1 MLNYH
6 RWLDRLQVLERKN
19 RTSGIY
25 LISLMLVCFLIG
37 AISFNLWLSFAPEAT
52 PNSVSG
58 KRKLLLELDTQAQ
71 ALASRNLALSIAENA
86 NKEMQEMF
94 SRQLTE
100 QKELEKELSFYRSV
114 MVNDADIEGV
124 AIDGVELSR
133 GLIPEQYQLRL
144 ILTQLQKRKIKV
156 KAKARASVILL
167 GSQDGHPTEL
177 SLSKLVNKKLDFEF
191 NYFQIMDTDF
201 VLPVG
206 FNLQR
211 ISVTVKVNA
220 SRGVKGGEIEQT
232 FNVPELL
239 MGEKE
244 LRVILEQNSQV
255 KDNSQ

>member
-25 LISLMLVCFLIG
+25 LISLMLVCFLLG

-52 PNSVSG
+52 PNSVNG
-58 KRKLLLELDTQAQ
+58 NRKLLQELDTQAKV
-71 ALASRNLALSIAENA
+71 LASRNLALSIAENA
-86 NKEMQEMF
+86 NKEMQQMF
-94 SRQLTE
+94 SRQLVE
-100 QKELEKELSFYRSV
+100 QKKLEKELSFYRSV

-124 AIDGVELSR
+124 AIDRVELSQ
-133 GLIPEQYQLRL
+133 GLMPEHYQLRL

-156 KAKARASVILL
+156 KAKAQAIVMLI
-167 GSQDGHPTEL
+167 GFQNDQAAEL
-177 SLSKLVNKKLDFEF
+177 SLNELVDKKLTFEF

-201 VLPVG
+201 VLPTG

-220 SRGVKGGEIEQT
+220 SRGVKGGEIEQI

-244 LRVILEQNSQV
+244 QRVILEQNSQV

>member
-6 RWLDRLQVLERKN
+6 RWLDRLQVLGRKN
-19 RTSGIY
+19 RTSSIY
-25 LISLMLVCFLIG
+25 LISLMLVCFLLG

-58 KRKLLLELDTQAQ
+58 KRKLLQELDTQAQ

-86 NKEMQEMF
+86 NKEMQQMF

-100 QKELEKELSFYRSV
+100 QKALEKELAFYRSV
-114 MVNDADIEGV
+114 MVTDADVEGV
-124 AIDGVELSR
+124 AIHGVEMSQGVL
-133 GLIPEQYQLRL
+133 PEQYQLRL
-144 ILTQLQKRKIKV
+144 ILTQLQKRKMKV
-156 KAKARASVILL
+156 KARASVMLL
-167 GSQDGHPTEL
+167 GVQNDHPVEL
-177 SLSKLVNKKLDFEF
+177 SLSKLVNNKLDFEF

-201 VLPVG
+201 VLPSG

-211 ISVTVKVNA
+211 ISVKVKVSA

>member
-19 RTSGIY
+19 RTSSIY
-25 LISLMLVCFLIG
+25 LIGLMVVCFLLG

-52 PNSVSG
+52 PNSASG
-58 KRKLLLELDTQAQ
+58 KRKLLQELETQAQ
-71 ALASRNLALSIAENA
+71 ALASRNLALSIADNA

-94 SRQLTE
+94 SQQLSA
-100 QKELEKELSFYRSV
+100 QKALEKELAFYRSV
-114 MVNDADIEGV
+114 MVTDADVEGV
-124 AIDGVELSR
+124 AIHGVELSQ
-133 GLIPEQYQLRL
+133 GVAPEQYQLRL
-144 ILTQLQKRKIKV
+144 ILTQLQKRKVKV
-156 KAKARASVILL
+156 KTNATVLLL
-167 GSQDGHPTEL
+167 GTLNSGPAEL
-177 SLSKLVNKKLDFEF
+177 SLSELINKKLDFEF
-191 NYFQIMDTDF
+191 NYFQIMDSDF
-201 VLPVG
+201 VLPSG

-211 ISVTVKVNA
+211 IMVKVKVAA
-220 SRGVKGGEIEQT
+220 SRGVKGGEIEQV